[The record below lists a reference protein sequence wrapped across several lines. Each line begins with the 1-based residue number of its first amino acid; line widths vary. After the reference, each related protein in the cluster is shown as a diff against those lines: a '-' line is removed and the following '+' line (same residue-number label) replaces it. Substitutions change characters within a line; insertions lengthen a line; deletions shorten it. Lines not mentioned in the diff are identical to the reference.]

1 MLFARLL
8 SKIFNKKNGIVLID
22 SEGQK
27 YICGTP
33 NLNNPLT
40 LKLLKKELNWKL
52 VLNPDLNFPEAYMRG
67 EIEFENGSLLDFLN
81 MAFENI
87 GHGEIN
93 ISGYIVKKILH
104 AWRFITNYNLPGRS
118 KFNAQSHYD
127 IGGAKGES
135 LYDLFLDKKHRQ
147 YSCAYFKKDDESLE
161 DAQQNKLN
169 HIIRKLDIKPGQRV
183 LDIGCG
189 WGGMVYEIA
198 RQSQCEVTGISLSE
212 NQINY
217 CKKKAKEFKLDN
229 QVNFELCDYREVKGK
244 YQRLVSVGAF
254 EHIGK
259 KFYKTFFKKVHNIM
273 TDNGICLLHTIGTV
287 NSPGPTQPFIQKR
300 IFPGG
305 IIPSLSDLISS
316 IEKTGLILADCETLI
331 HHYDKT
337 LKAWLDRFLKNKE
350 KAKFLYNKEFVR
362 MWEFYLASCS
372 AAFKFR
378 DLVVYQLQLVKSFT
392 ALPSNRRNYIY
403 Q

>member
-1 MLFARLL
+1 MLLAKLL
-8 SKIFNKKNGIVLID
+8 SKIFSKKNGIILID
-22 SEGQK
+22 YEGQK

-169 HIIRKLDIKPGQRV
+169 HIIRKLDIKSGQRV

-305 IIPSLSDLISS
+305 ILPSLSDLISP

-337 LKAWLDRFLKNKE
+337 LKAWLERFLKNKE
-350 KAKFLYNKEFVR
+350 KAKSLYSKEFIR
-362 MWEFYLASCS
+362 MWECYLSMCS
-372 AAFKFR
+372 SAFKFK
-378 DLVVYQLQLVKSFT
+378 DLVVYQLQLVKNFT
-392 ALPSNRRNYIY
+392 APPSNRRNYIY